1 MCWSMGKQPVGTQL
15 AGDVISILKVTW
27 MVRIEKWVVAW

>member
-1 MCWSMGKQPVGTQL
+1 MCAGAWVNSQWVEL
-15 AGDVISILKVTW
+15 AGDVITVLKVTW